1 MFKKLLAY
9 NGCPLIFLEWKE
21 NPTKI
26 FESEEKSKK
35 RSKKIKKP
43 KNKDK
48 KKEDMKIK
56 VKIAKPFHQVEKKNV
71 KRKEHKEKKLQL
83 KVR

>member
-9 NGCPLIFLEWKE
+9 NGCPLIFLEWKA

-26 FESEEKSKK
+26 FESVEKSKT

-48 KKEDMKIK
+48 KKRGHENIS
-56 VKIAKPFHQVEKKNV
+56 KNS
-71 KRKEHKEKKLQL
+71 KTFPSS
-83 KVR
+83 